1 MKRTYTV
8 NFVCG
13 TALIVAPF
21 IHNVLTVAMV
31 TYLIAHERAKDVHLG
46 GSLSDSYQYWCFFIG
61 ACVLISGVVG
71 QSKNR
76 WELPV
81 PASVMHSPAPAAT
94 R

>member
-1 MKRTYTV
+1 MKRTYTA

-21 IHNVLTVAMV
+21 IHNLLTVAMV
-31 TYLIAHERAKDVHLG
+31 TYLIAHQHARDVHLG

-71 QSKNR
+71 QSKSR
-76 WELPV
+76 WELPA
-81 PASVMHSPAPAAT
+81 PVMNSPAPAT
-94 R
+94 S

>member
-21 IHNVLTVAMV
+21 IHNLLTVAMV
-31 TYLIAHERAKDVHLG
+31 TYLIAHQQARVVHLG

-76 WELPV
+76 GELPA
-81 PASVMHSPAPAAT
+81 PVMHSPAPAAS
-94 R
+94 